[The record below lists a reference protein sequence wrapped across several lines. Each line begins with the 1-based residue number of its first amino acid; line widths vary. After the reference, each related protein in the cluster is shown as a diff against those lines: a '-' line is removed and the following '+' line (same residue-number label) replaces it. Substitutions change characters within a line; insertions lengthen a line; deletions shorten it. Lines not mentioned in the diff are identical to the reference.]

1 MRKFF
6 VFLAG
11 FLAGIWTGG
20 MLSLLFAPEPGS
32 ELQVRIREGVQELVQ
47 EGKTAAE
54 SRRHELEEQLE
65 TFKQGRPITLQ
76 EGKPSTETA

>member
-11 FLAGIWTGG
+11 FLVGIWTGG

-76 EGKPSTETA
+76 EGEPSA